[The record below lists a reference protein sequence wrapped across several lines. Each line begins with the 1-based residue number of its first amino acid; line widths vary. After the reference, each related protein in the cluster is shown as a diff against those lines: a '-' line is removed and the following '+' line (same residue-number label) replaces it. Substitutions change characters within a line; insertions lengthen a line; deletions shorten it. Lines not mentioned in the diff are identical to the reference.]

1 MGVGDLANR
10 RRPAEDGGRGLGDG
24 AVTDLTAH
32 WRKSYQN
39 KYLGSWDLFGEKA
52 GRYLEAT
59 VRIDDVRQEEVIG
72 EGGRKTYP
80 ILLYC
85 SGKRPLP
92 APYIVTKTSGKT
104 LEIMFGPSPKAWV
117 GQTITFYVRLDKKV
131 RMGTGAVLVI
141 RNTKGSKDMVEEL
154 KARETVDESE
164 LDQPAEREP
173 GVD

>member
-1 MGVGDLANR
+1 M
-10 RRPAEDGGRGLGDG
+10 
-24 AVTDLTAH
+24 TDLTAH
-32 WRKSYQN
+32 WRKAYQN
-39 KYLGSWDLFGEKA
+39 LYLGSWDLYSEKQ

-59 VRIDDVRQEEVIG
+59 VRIDDVIQQEVIG

-80 ILLYC
+80 ILLRC
-85 SGKRPLP
+85 SGRTKALP
-92 APYIVTKTSGKT
+92 APYIVSKTSGKT
-104 LEIMFGPSPKAWV
+104 LEIMFGPSPKGWV

-154 KARETVDESE
+154 RAREPVDEAE
-164 LDQPAEREP
+164 LDSPDVREP